1 MKKKYTNQASKY
13 HGDIYSEGGDK
24 SKSSPNFNGRYDD
37 IQSKKLEKTETPE
50 SDVSMEMRNRT
61 YVNTPDS
68 EDTHP
73 YESQLKK
80 SIKKD
85 YESKDK
91 DLRNAIDKKTLERK
105 IKKYEERENK
115 MGGSKAVSKKIKRRE
130 WYKKNAGDIKT
141 GAGIAAGGTY
151 ATFKKEIVNFVGNL
165 FKK

>member
-1 MKKKYTNQASKY
+1 MKKKSSNQASKY
-13 HGDIYSEGGDK
+13 HGNIYSEGGDK

-37 IQSKKLEKTETPE
+37 IQSKKLEKAEIPE
-50 SDVSMEMRNRT
+50 SNAAIEIKNRA
-61 YVNTPDS
+61 YVNAPDS

-80 SIKKD
+80 SMKKD

-91 DLRNAIDKKTLERK
+91 DLKNAIDKKTLERK
-105 IKKYEERENK
+105 LKKYEERENK

-141 GAGIAAGGTY
+141 GVGVAAGGTY
-151 ATFKKEIVNFVGNL
+151 ATFKKEIDNFVGKI